1 MQIKFNLNNL
11 TFDGS
16 LVPGSIA
23 ATKDSVK
30 DLVSTCRNH
39 GVEVSKPPTKAVSFS
54 SLVKKLESLGLVAG
68 DNEPGVPDNGPPSLD
83 AALQA
88 EHRVSVRYNIGLK
101 HL

>member
-1 MQIKFNLNNL
+1 MKIKFDLNNL

-39 GVEVSKPPTKAVSFS
+39 GVEVPKPPTKAVSFT

-68 DNEPGVPDNGPPSLD
+68 DSVPDAPEGTTDPGD
-83 AALQA
+83 IELQV
-88 EHRVSVRYNIGLK
+88 EHRESVSFNIGLK

>member
-1 MQIKFNLNNL
+1 MKIKFDLNNL

-39 GVEVSKPPTKAVSFS
+39 GVEVPHPPTKAVSFS
-54 SLVKKLESLGLVAG
+54 TLVKKLESLGLVAG
-68 DNEPGVPDNGPPSLD
+68 DSVPDAPEGTTDPGDTGLHV
-83 AALQA
+83 
-88 EHRVSVRYNIGLK
+88 EHRESVSFNIGLK